1 MTMNYDEYF
10 RGYDGVIVVK
20 FESLQPANIVF
31 CQLSYLTNLRNFS
44 LRTLSE
50 DQTGH
55 QVCFPN

>member
-10 RGYDGVIVVK
+10 SGFIVVK
-20 FESLQPANIVF
+20 LESLQPANIVF